1 MRSGN
6 SFMQQKGRITIFI
19 LLVVLLGSF
28 SLPLLAQET
37 VELVVSNH
45 LTREEW
51 HVWFDELLSV
61 YNEANADVNV
71 TQVSTAFADLQA
83 RVATDRMAD
92 DPPDVYLLPAWWLGN
107 LVEAGIP
114 APAPEDVAQDVMEN
128 YTPGAVQAVT
138 WNDQIWGVPLD
149 SVPTVMIYNKDML
162 AAAGYDRPPETL
174 DELKEYA
181 AALTLKDADGNVTQY
196 GYSQWVGSLN
206 FNYLPFVALLYSNGG
221 ELFDAE
227 TGQAVFNSPAG
238 VEVLQMQ
245 VDMINEGYF
254 NPQLEAVDWY
264 SDRVAITILPNWVR
278 FYLTSFNDPEK
289 FGAAPVPHGEGF
301 ESGSVAYSWFALV
314 NSSSDNQEAA
324 WDFVRWFT
332 TPPEEG
338 TPSPAADFYYR
349 QASIIPPRRADLA
362 AMEENFSTDMFPEFI
377 AALEYAKAPTPVPPY
392 EEIINIV
399 IAEIENA
406 WFGNKTAQ
414 QALDDAAAQ
423 ANALL
428 MAP

>member
-6 SFMQQKGRITIFI
+6 SFMQQKGRITIFV

-51 HVWFDELLSV
+51 HVWFDELLAV
-61 YNEANADVNV
+61 YNEANPGVNV

-114 APAPEDVAQDVMEN
+114 VPAPEDVAQDVMEN

-138 WNDQIWGVPLD
+138 WDDQIWGVPLD

-206 FNYLPFVALLYSNGG
+206 WNYLPFVALLYSNGG

-332 TPPEEG
+332 RPPEEG